1 MTATLRCTAATMRHA
16 VENAWPAAVVSALAI
31 AFVILV

>member
-1 MTATLRCTAATMRHA
+1 MAETIRCTAATVRNT
-16 VENAWPAAVVSALAI
+16 VEDAWPAAVVGVLAV